1 MVDWLSDSE
10 KQQADEGGDPEQKH
24 SSMEHQELAGEH
36 TKENEKLNDQGE
48 TGKLK
53 GKLLKLLKPG
63 KPQVK
68 TSTAKFLWAAQD
80 KRFKKFQKGTNRN
93 LWGPSGTFRN
103 CLQATVTTFKLL

>member
-1 MVDWLSDSE
+1 
-10 KQQADEGGDPEQKH
+10 
-24 SSMEHQELAGEH
+24 MEHQELAGEH

-68 TSTAKFLWAAQD
+68 TSTAKFL
-80 KRFKKFQKGTNRN
+80 
-93 LWGPSGTFRN
+93 
-103 CLQATVTTFKLL
+103 